1 MAHDGNEEYNGE
13 MPTIHETPVLERLLQ
28 PVSDSLN
35 ADAAQRLIAL
45 KADPELQAKVD
56 ELAEKCNE
64 GLLTAEERAEYDS
77 YIAAGSLIAILKA
90 RARLLLARE
99 SR

>member
-1 MAHDGNEEYNGE
+1 MA
-13 MPTIHETPVLERLLQ
+13 TILETPVLERLLQ

-35 ADAAQRLIAL
+35 ADAAQRLIGL
-45 KADPELQAKVD
+45 KADPELQARVD

-64 GLLTAEERAEYDS
+64 GLLSAQERTEYDS
-77 YIAAGSLIAILKA
+77 YVAAGSLIAILKA
-90 RARLLLARE
+90 KARLMLARQ